1 MRDKAKQMI
10 AIKRY
15 QKTEKGKAANARACK
30 NYRLKHPDRIKAIEL
45 KRSQDEARKERRRQ
59 QAKEKRAKQKF
70 ERERYLKHCIEIHT
84 DLYLSFQSVGLLQE
98 EYKENVV
105 LWVLVELERYTSV
118 FPKTKAF
125 ELNLPTRMHIAEQV
139 QRRVNLKAFL

>member
-30 NYRLKHPDRIKAIEL
+30 NYRLKHPDKIKAIEL
-45 KRSQDEARKERRRQ
+45 KAKERRARQ
-59 QAKEKRAKQKF
+59 KL
-70 ERERYLKHCIEIHT
+70 ERERYINRIIEMHT
-84 DLYLSFQSVGLLQE
+84 ELYLAFQRIGLLQE

-105 LWVLVELERYTSV
+105 LWVLVELEKYAAI